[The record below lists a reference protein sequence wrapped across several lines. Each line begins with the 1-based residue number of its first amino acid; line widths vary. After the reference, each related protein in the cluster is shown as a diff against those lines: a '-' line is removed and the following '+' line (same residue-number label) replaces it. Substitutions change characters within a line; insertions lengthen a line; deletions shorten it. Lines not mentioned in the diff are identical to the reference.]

1 MMRAALLQG
10 PRRPALTLIGV
21 ACASVSG
28 LAILLHAAG
37 WLPMYF
43 AIDVLG
49 PPSLVLLV
57 LLGIYAR
64 RIDEALF
71 LNRLLVGAWAGLAAT
86 GAYDIARLALRA
98 TGAIGFDPFRT
109 HPIFGML
116 ITGQPLTSS
125 TALAVGWAYHLWN
138 GIGFAIMYPLVA
150 GPAHPGYALAWAMLL
165 EVAWLT
171 ALPSTLNFQ
180 LNPDLLLVSVVGHT
194 AYGISLG
201 LLARRFIRA

>member
-1 MMRAALLQG
+1 MTLAAVLHDRRRAVF
-10 PRRPALTLIGV
+10 TLVGG

-43 AIDVLG
+43 TLDVLG
-49 PPSLVLLV
+49 PPSLLMLL
-57 LLGIYAR
+57 LIGIYAR
-64 RIDEALF
+64 RIDEQLV

-86 GAYDIARLALRA
+86 AAYDLVRLALRLS
-98 TGAIGFDPFRT
+98 GAIRFDPFRT

-116 ITGQPLTSS
+116 ITGQPEASS
-125 TALAVGWAYHLWN
+125 AALAAGWGYHLWN
-138 GIGFAIMYPLVA
+138 GVGFAVMYTLVA
-150 GPAHPGYALAWAMLL
+150 GPAHPGYALGWAMLL

-180 LNPDLLLVSVVGHT
+180 LNPDLLLVSLVGHA
-194 AYGISLG
+194 AYGVVLG
-201 LLARRFIRA
+201 VLARRFIRA

>member
-1 MMRAALLQG
+1 MRAALLQV

-43 AIDVLG
+43 VIDVLG

-57 LLGIYAR
+57 LVGIYAR
-64 RIDEALF
+64 RIEEALF
-71 LNRLLVGAWAGLAAT
+71 LNRLLIGAGAGLAAT

-98 TGAIGFDPFRT
+98 SGAIGFDPFRT

-116 ITGQPLTSS
+116 ITGQPLTSP

-138 GIGFAIMYPLVA
+138 GIGFAIMYTLVA
-150 GPAHPGYALAWAMLL
+150 
-165 EVAWLT
+165 
-171 ALPSTLNFQ
+171 
-180 LNPDLLLVSVVGHT
+180 
-194 AYGISLG
+194 
-201 LLARRFIRA
+201 

>member
-1 MMRAALLQG
+1 MRAALLDT
-10 PRRPALTLIGV
+10 PRRSALTLIGV
-21 ACASVSG
+21 ASAAVSG

-49 PPSLVLLV
+49 PPSLMLLV

-64 RIDEALF
+64 RIDDNLV
-71 LNRLLVGAWAGLAAT
+71 LNRLSVGAWAGMIAT
-86 GAYDIARLALRA
+86 GAYDLIRLGLRA
-98 TGAIGFDPFRT
+98 GRLIDFDPFRT

-125 TALAVGWAYHLWN
+125 TAVAVGWAYHLWN
-138 GIGFAIMYPLVA
+138 GVGFAIMYTLVA
-150 GPAHPGYALAWAMLL
+150 GPAHPLFALGWAMLL
-165 EVAWLT
+165 EIAWLT
-171 ALPSTLNFQ
+171 ALPSTLSFT
-180 LNPDLLLVSVVGHT
+180 LDPDLLLVSLVGHT
-194 AYGISLG
+194 AYGVVLG